1 MSDHS
6 HLTRDIQPMPDDV
19 REALEQRG
27 LTADYEA
34 RPAYQR
40 NDYLAWIARAKR
52 PETRRKRLEQML
64 DELAR
69 GGVYMNMPHHPSAG

>member
-1 MSDHS
+1 
-6 HLTRDIQPMPDDV
+6 MPDDV

-27 LTADYEA
+27 LMAEYEA

-40 NDYLAWIARAKR
+40 NDYLGWMARAKR
-52 PETRRKRLEQML
+52 EATRRKRLEQML

-69 GGVYMNMPHHPSAG
+69 GGVYMNMPHRPAAG